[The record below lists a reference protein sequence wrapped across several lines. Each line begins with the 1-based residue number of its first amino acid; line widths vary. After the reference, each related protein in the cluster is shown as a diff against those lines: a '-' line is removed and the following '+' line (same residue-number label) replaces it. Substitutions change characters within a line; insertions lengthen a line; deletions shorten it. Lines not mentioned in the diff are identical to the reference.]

1 VIVPGEQ
8 LDRLNA
14 MFEAAGANVLIYW
27 RDGRHELGSD
37 DLQTANMW
45 TAQQR
50 FVPDIQSTKHIDS
63 TLR

>member
-1 VIVPGEQ
+1 
-8 LDRLNA
+8 

-27 RDGRHELGSD
+27 CDGRHELGSD

-50 FVPDIQSTKHIDS
+50 FVPDIQSTKDIDS